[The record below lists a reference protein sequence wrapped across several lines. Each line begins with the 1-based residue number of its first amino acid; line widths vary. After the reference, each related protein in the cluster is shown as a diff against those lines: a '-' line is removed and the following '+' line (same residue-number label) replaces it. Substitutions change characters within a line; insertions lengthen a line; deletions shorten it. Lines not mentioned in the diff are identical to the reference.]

1 MTEETLFAKLGGD
14 GAVAAVVDI
23 FYDRVLNDSALWSV
37 FDGVDMNRL
46 KRHQAMFVTAA
57 TGGPQPPAPFDL
69 TMAHSRL
76 GITDDQFDKVAA
88 HLVASLRVAAVDQSL
103 IDQVVA
109 LVVPL
114 RSQVVTASPV
124 SG

>member
-1 MTEETLFAKLGGD
+1 MAADTLFEKLGGE

-23 FYDRVLNDSALWSV
+23 FYDRVLKDPSLLPV

-46 KRHQAMFVTAA
+46 RRHQAMFVAGA
-57 TGGPQPPAPFDL
+57 TGGPLPPAPFDL
-69 TMAHSRL
+69 AMAHSRL
-76 GITDDQFDKVAA
+76 GITDDQFDSVAA
-88 HLVASLRVAAVDQSL
+88 HLVASLRVAAVDQAL
-103 IDQVVA
+103 IDEVVA

-114 RSQVVTASPV
+114 RAQIVTRAPV